1 MSRIFDPHKTF
12 RLSRS
17 KIELFVNCARCFY
30 LDAKLG
36 IKRPS
41 MPAFSLNNAV
51 DALLKKE
58 FDIYRKSKS
67 PHPLMKA
74 YKIDAVPFD
83 HDKMDEWRDAL
94 RRGITYHMPGTNFQ
108 ITGGIDDVWINKA
121 GELII
126 ADYKA
131 TSKEAEVTLDS
142 KWQKSYKRQVE
153 IYQWLFRRNGFKV
166 NPTAY
171 FVYAN
176 GNAGEDAFN
185 HCLRFKLTILPY
197 EGNEEWIEPVIID
210 AHKLL
215 LSENIPD
222 RNENC
227 EHCNFAYKSTSTKR
241 QQTLL

>member
-1 MSRIFDPHKTF
+1 
-12 RLSRS
+12 
-17 KIELFVNCARCFY
+17 
-30 LDAKLG
+30 
-36 IKRPS
+36 

-58 FDIYRKSKS
+58 FDIYRKSQT
-67 PHPLMKA
+67 PHPLMKE
-74 YKIDAVPFD
+74 YKINAVPYD

-94 RRGITYHMPGTNFQ
+94 RRGITCEMPGTNFTV
-108 ITGGIDDVWINKA
+108 TGGIDDLWINPD

-142 KWQKSYKRQVE
+142 EWQKSYKRQVE
-153 IYQWLFRRNGFKV
+153 IYQWLFRRNKFKV
-166 NPTAY
+166 NDTAY

-176 GNAGEDAFN
+176 GDAGEDAFN

-197 EGNEEWIEPVIID
+197 EGNDEWIEPALRD

-215 LSENIPD
+215 VSENIPE

-227 EHCNFAYKSTSTKR
+227 EHCNFAYKSVSLKS